1 MDDGAERHGS
11 PGDSTG
17 MLKAFLDAGLQD
29 ACILYIVDPEAVAL
43 CQEAGVGAELELTVG
58 AKSTPL
64 QGKPVPMKAQV
75 VTLSDGGFTYEG
87 PRNRGLKSTMG
98 PSAYIVQD
106 GVHVLLVSRR
116 EQPFGI
122 AFSLTMDLDPRQMR
136 YIGIKSSAHFRAGFE
151 HFAGNI
157 YVVSEPAVHSAATLE
172 GQFKNLGRKLYPEY
186 DL

>member
-1 MDDGAERHGS
+1 
-11 PGDSTG
+11 
-17 MLKAFLDAGLQD
+17 
-29 ACILYIVDPEAVAL
+29 
-43 CQEAGVGAELELTVG
+43 
-58 AKSTPL
+58 
-64 QGKPVPMKAQV
+64 
-75 VTLSDGGFTYEG
+75 
-87 PRNRGLKSTMG
+87 MG